1 MAIHTQEIPQERW
14 PAYFNQIGELYQ
26 GWAVSIEVMGRDLGD
41 QPAADNL
48 PLQGLSFETQGSE
61 TGDIL
66 ISAGNQAAY
75 LTHHVDHPRTV
86 RAAELAPGAET
97 DIQIEAND
105 GTTTIL
111 RLRRQP
117 ELPA

>member
-1 MAIHTQEIPQERW
+1 MAKQTQEIPPERW
-14 PAYFNQIGELYQ
+14 PAYLNQIGELYQ
-26 GWAVSIEVMGRDLGD
+26 GWAVSIEVMGRDIGD

-48 PLQGLSFETQGSE
+48 PLQGLSFE

-75 LTHHVDHPRTV
+75 LTHHVDHPRSV
-86 RAAELAPGAET
+86 RAADLTPGTET
-97 DIQIEAND
+97 DIQIEADD
-105 GTTTIL
+105 GTTTIVH
-111 RLRRQP
+111 LRRQR